1 MRKMIWFAILSLVIT
16 GCLEKKE
23 KLSVSETGEIQVN
36 WKISGDKKDAHEGL
50 QLPQGSSWTTREWQ
64 EVQENGKEKFFHQ
77 AQAQFVNMDAYLKA
91 MSLGEEDLQVQ
102 GYLKI
107 ERTNKGSFYH
117 FERLYLARDL
127 GKFQAIKKEEI
138 DPKLGKQVS
147 QKGIYSLS
155 PKNQQKYI
163 QGLINFEIRK
173 RILLVCDA
181 LGKTYYNQGGFPL
194 SLIDKI
200 KKELKEEYKKS
211 FDYALVQEILSSPKQ
226 KLPRKIKKIEEKL
239 TKKQKSVLE
248 NIFQEYPQVDYQKNL
263 QKTLHGYKLSEDL
276 TDESFELTLTLPGK
290 IITTNGVKV
299 NQNTVTWKF
308 HGKELIGKHI
318 PCQALSVTEK

>member
-1 MRKMIWFAILSLVIT
+1 MRKILWFTILSLVIT

-23 KLSVSETGEIQVN
+23 KLSVSETGEIEVE

-50 QLPQGSSWTTREWQ
+50 KLPQGTNWTTREWQ

-77 AQAQFVNMDAYLKA
+77 AQAQFANMDAYLKA
-91 MSLGEEDLQVQ
+91 MSLGEEDLQIQ
-102 GYLKI
+102 GDLKI
-107 ERTNKGSFYH
+107 ERIDKGNFYH

-155 PKNQQKYI
+155 PEDQQKYV

-181 LGKTYYNQGGFPL
+181 LGKTYLSQNFPL
-194 SLIDKI
+194 SLIDKV
-200 KKELKEEYKKS
+200 KKELKNEYQKS

-226 KLPRKIKKIEEKL
+226 KLPHKIKKIEEKL

-248 NIFQEYPQVDYQKNL
+248 NIFREYPQVNYQKNL

-290 IITTNGVKV
+290 IIMTNGVKV
-299 NQNTVTWKF
+299 NKNTVTWKF

-318 PCQALSVTEK
+318 PCQALSVIEK